1 MRNKSNNNNM
11 AAVILAAGLSSR
23 MNENKLLM
31 PWNGVS
37 IIEWVVSR
45 LLEARIKQ
53 IVVVTGREKEK
64 IEALTNFP
72 GVDHVFNKNFADGEM
87 LHSLQRGLEGLSN
100 NIHAA
105 LVVLGDQPQVEVKTI
120 LNVVDAY
127 NIETDSKLVLPSFQN
142 KRGHPW
148 IVARELWQEILEM
161 KPPDN
166 LRLFMN
172 RHSADIHYVP
182 VETDSI
188 LSDIDTQQDYRNS
201 VKTRSGN

>member
-23 MNENKLLM
+23 MKENKLLM
-31 PWNGVS
+31 LWNGVS

>member
-1 MRNKSNNNNM
+1 MRKQSNNNNM

-23 MNENKLLM
+23 MKENKLLM

-53 IVVVTGREKEK
+53 IIVVTGREKEK

-72 GVDHVFNKNFADGEM
+72 EVDHIFNENFADGEM
-87 LHSLQRGLEGLSN
+87 LHSLQCGLEGLSN